1 MHNTTN
7 KAKSKS
13 LISNEIE
20 SLTLHKAKI
29 DTETQIKSIRQG
41 HGKIASLGLENYYAT
56 KKFRQHEKQSSRGSD
71 VNNIYEHALII
82 LGFSSHL

>member
-41 HGKIASLGLENYYAT
+41 HGKITSLGLENYYAT
-56 KKFRQHEKQSSRGSD
+56 
-71 VNNIYEHALII
+71 
-82 LGFSSHL
+82 